1 MSKSKKSKI
10 PKIDPRLLV
19 RPRLDALFDRHT
31 SGARDLAEL
40 QAGVE
45 ALMAEVSHRPVMDAL
60 VKRMEGTPE
69 AERETLMLL
78 VERLRRP
85 EVIEYLWQQVKKPGA
100 LSVEAKTTAL
110 VILKGMGEDVDI
122 SDPGRYFSAR
132 DFRPSDIHSVEE
144 MAQMGLRGL
153 ARHLRGARDPVE
165 VERLMLDINRMPE
178 KASEGENVLL
188 EMVASAEAE
197 DNDLGADFL
206 LAMARATP
214 YPKVQEAAEAAL
226 ARLASKGIRPVTP
239 AILSMGQEKFFAAY
253 MTDPDHPWQQSVN
266 VAWERAPGVVQG
278 LVFLLDFGA
287 PWHGAIKDVWATTA
301 MTPEAYHNY
310 FAVKAAKKMG
320 ERVYRV
326 GLARAQAAIAAALEA
341 NRRNR
346 IVLPKEYNEVRHLV
360 ERWVVHPPAAALRAD
375 TTADELGD
383 HPFTADHSRKP
394 MVLDLRGDR
403 LEDVMRA
410 LPPDFFETL
419 PAEEEEFSNFKS
431 LLKDVREAHQ
441 FMGSSP
447 WWQAEWVQDYLSSL
461 HPTPHKLKRPAPELK
476 AIAEQWLYLQDFLW
490 YLDGEG
496 FDVRVVADLRGFHFS
511 DYLAEDALESD
522 ADRGRARLETIR
534 ACFDYLAQ
542 AGRIPSDTPCLPELA
557 QMLAQPDEI
566 TLTVRPAPL
575 GGEIAVLLREFGWD
589 REAHDEPLTYN
600 EWWAALV
607 LERKFKGRWDKF
619 CNSAHKMPDAQAK
632 LALLDRLEGRLSN
645 DPDYLDYLD
654 DERPPELEDYKRA
667 ERWFE
672 KEMVNEARAW

>member
-10 PKIDPRLLV
+10 PRIDPRLLV
-19 RPRLDALFDRHT
+19 RPRLDALFDRHA
-31 SGARDLAEL
+31 SGAWNLAEL

-45 ALMAEVSHRPVMDAL
+45 ALMTEVSHRPVMDAL

-85 EVIEYLWQQVKKPGA
+85 EVVDYLWQQVKRPGA

-144 MAQMGLRGL
+144 MARMGLRGL

-197 DNDLGADFL
+197 ADDLGADFL
-206 LAMARATP
+206 YAMAHATP

-226 ARLASKGIRPVTP
+226 ARLASKAIQPVTP

-287 PWHGAIKDVWATTA
+287 PWRGAIKDVWATTA
-301 MTPEAYHNY
+301 MTPEAYHNH
-310 FAVKAAKKMG
+310 FAVKAARKMG

-326 GLARAQAAIAAALEA
+326 GLARAQATIVAALEA
-341 NRRNR
+341 NRKNQ
-346 IVLPKEYNEVRHLV
+346 IVLPKEYNEVRHLI
-360 ERWVVHPPAAALRAD
+360 ERWVVHPPSAARQAD
-375 TTADELGD
+375 TTMDELSD
-383 HPFTADHSRKP
+383 RPLASDLNREP
-394 MVLDLRGDR
+394 PVLDLRGDR
-403 LEDVMRA
+403 LKDVMRA

-431 LLKDVREAHQ
+431 LLKDVSETHQ
-441 FMGSSP
+441 FMGASP
-447 WWQAEWVQDYLSSL
+447 WWRAEWVQDYLSSL
-461 HPTPHKLKRPAPELK
+461 HPTPHKLKQPDPELK
-476 AIAEQWLYLQDFLW
+476 AIAERWLYVQDFLW

-496 FDVRVVADLRGFHFS
+496 FDVHAVADLRGFHFS
-511 DYLAEDALESD
+511 EYLAEGPLETD
-522 ADRGRARLETIR
+522 EDKGRARLETIS
-534 ACFDYLAQ
+534 AFFDYLAQ
-542 AGRIPSDTPCLPELA
+542 ANQIPADTPCLSGLA
-557 QMLAQPDEI
+557 QMLAQSDTI
-566 TLTVRPAPL
+566 TLDVRPAPL
-575 GGEIAVLLREFGWD
+575 GGEIAVWMREFGD
-589 REAHDEPLTYN
+589 NERDEPLTYN
-600 EWWAALV
+600 EWWTALV
-607 LERKFKGRWDKF
+607 LEKKFKGHWDKF
-619 CNSAHKMPDAQAK
+619 RTSARKVPDAEAK

-645 DPDYLDYLD
+645 DPDYLDYLN
-654 DERPPELEDYKRA
+654 DERPPETEDYKRA

-672 KEMVNEARAW
+672 KEMVSEAR